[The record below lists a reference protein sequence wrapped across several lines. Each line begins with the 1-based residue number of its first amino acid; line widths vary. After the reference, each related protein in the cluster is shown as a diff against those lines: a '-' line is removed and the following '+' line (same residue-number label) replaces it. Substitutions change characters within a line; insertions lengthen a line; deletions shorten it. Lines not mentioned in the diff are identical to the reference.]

1 MKSPLS
7 GITLGWLRCIHLMRL
22 LFNLTIVEFTCMA
35 ICLPYKTACV
45 SIIDVLII
53 DCLCYV
59 MCNCLCMCVCVR
71 ACMCVVCAYVCVCVC
86 AWCVCVCVCVCAW
99 CVCVC
104 ACACVCVCVCVCVC
118 MCGVC
123 VCMCGVCVFVNMAL
137 LIVFLCQY
145 AHSCSR
151 CSSCISKQ
159 KSGVIICGTAM

>member
-1 MKSPLS
+1 
-7 GITLGWLRCIHLMRL
+7 
-22 LFNLTIVEFTCMA
+22 MA
-35 ICLPYKTACV
+35 TCLPYKTACV

-53 DCLCYV
+53 DYLCYV
-59 MCNCLCMCVCVR
+59 MCNCLCMCMCVR
-71 ACMCVVCAYVCVCVC
+71 ACVCMVCAYVCVC
-86 AWCVCVCVCVCAW
+86 
-99 CVCVC
+99 
-104 ACACVCVCVCVCVC
+104 
-118 MCGVC
+118 VC